1 VPNRQSP
8 WRERLAKAA
17 TDPLPPGVARR
28 TVPYR
33 GSTGAWQFWKAPGES
48 ETGFRTLP
56 ESWKTSVRTAT
67 WLPEWARPPLLWLLN
82 VRRWIYYAIA
92 GFVLVVGLGSVITLS
107 ILYSYLS
114 KPVPIPTP
122 IVGSATETGHIYAA
136 DGTLL
141 ADLHGPINRQSVPLS
156 QMSTSLKEA
165 VLAAEDSNFYQEKA
179 LDFRSIIRAGI
190 ADFFAGKYVEG
201 GSTITQQYV
210 KLEYLGVQ
218 KNLRQK
224 IQEARLAYQIE
235 RRLSKNQILERYLN
249 TVYFGEGAYGVQA
262 AALTYFNV
270 NASQL
275 NVAQSAMLAGII
287 SSPSANDPDVNPS
300 GAEARRQYV
309 LNRMQLDRYI
319 SASVADNAR
328 ANPPALSPPPPPGT
342 SAYQDPYFVQVVRQY
357 LYNQYGPA
365 LTLGGGLDVQTTLVP
380 SQAAEA
386 AAAVAKALPSAG
398 DPTAAVVSV
407 DPSTGYVTSLYGGAN
422 FSADQF
428 NDATQGRRQ
437 PGSAMKPFVLIAALE
452 KGISPETVYA
462 APAQIC
468 LAGWLP
474 TCEVSTYMNE
484 SYGSATL
491 EEATYDS
498 INTVY
503 AQLIMQV
510 GPAAVVKV
518 ANAMG
523 VPGPSWL
530 LPATPGCRP
539 AGSPACTVQ
548 LVAEPS
554 LALGS
559 EDVSPLE
566 MASAY
571 ATLADNGVYHA
582 PKFVTKVTDGQGVV
596 LEQGPSPGVQA
607 VPSSVVTTTN
617 RILHE
622 VVTEGTG
629 TAANLGRPQ
638 AGKTGTTS
646 DYSNA
651 WFVGYT
657 PELSTAVWVG
667 YQSSNR
673 SLLNVE
679 GVPQMAGGT
688 IPAELWASYMKQALP
703 PATAASNAADA
714 QYMGL
719 NAPVAQPV
727 TETVVSGT
735 AIINQTVTATAA
747 AATCVLVPSNT
758 AVAPLPSPVTGTL
771 YNVYPYL
778 HCGPGGVVY
787 STGTVTST
795 PTSTSTPA
803 PTDTSTGP
811 PPSPLATE
819 PAPPVVYPSS
829 NPYYPYYQAPPTDQP
844 TAPPTQST
852 CYIPLLC

>member
-1 VPNRQSP
+1 MPNQPP
-8 WRERLAKAA
+8 WRERVARAA
-17 TDPLPPGVARR
+17 TEPAMPRR
-28 TVPYR
+28 AIPYR

-48 ETGFRTLP
+48 DAGYRTLP
-56 ESWKTSVRTAT
+56 ESWKTGVRTAT
-67 WLPEWARPPLLWLLN
+67 WLPEGARPPLLWLLN
-82 VRRWIYYAIA
+82 QRLWIYYTIA
-92 GFVLVVGLGSVITLS
+92 GFILVVGLGGVITLS

-141 ADLHGPINRQSVPLS
+141 ADLHGPINRQSVPLG
-156 QMSTSLKEA
+156 QMSTPIKEA

-179 LDFRSIIRAGI
+179 LDFRSILRAGI
-190 ADFFAGKYVEG
+190 TDFFAGRYVQG

-218 KNLRQK
+218 KNLKQK

-262 AALTYFNV
+262 AALTYFNE

-275 NVAQSAMLAGII
+275 NVSQAAELAGII
-287 SSPSANDPDVNPS
+287 SSPSRNDPDVNPS

-309 LNRMQLDRYI
+309 LNRMQAVGFI
-319 SASVADNAR
+319 SASAFQNASS
-328 ANPPALSPPPPPGT
+328 NPPPLSPPPPPGT

-357 LYNQYGPA
+357 LYNKYGEA
-365 LTLGGGLDVQTTLVP
+365 LTLGGGLNVQTTLVP

-398 DPTAAVVSV
+398 DPAAAVVSV
-407 DPSTGYVTSLYGGAN
+407 DPTTGYVTSLYGGNN

-468 LAGWLP
+468 IAGWLP

-484 SYGSATL
+484 AFGSATL
-491 EEATYDS
+491 EYATIQS

-510 GPAAVVKV
+510 GPQNVVNV

-523 VPGPSWL
+523 IPGPSWL
-530 LPATPGCRP
+530 LPASPGCRP
-539 AGSPACTVQ
+539 AGSPACSVH

-571 ATLADNGVYHA
+571 AVLADNGVYHA
-582 PKFVTKVTDGQGVV
+582 PKFVSKVTDGQGTV
-596 LEQGPSPGVQA
+596 LEQGPSPGVQV
-607 VPSSVVTTTN
+607 VPSSIVLTVD

-629 TAANLGRPQ
+629 TAANLNRPQ

-667 YQSSNR
+667 YQSSNQ

-688 IPAELWASYMKQALP
+688 IPAELWANYMKQALP

-714 QYMGL
+714 LYMGL
-719 NAPVAQPV
+719 NSPVSQGV

-735 AIINQTVTATAA
+735 AITTVTNTSA
-747 AATCVLVPSNT
+747 AATCVLTPSNT
-758 AVAPLPSPVTGTL
+758 AVAPVASPVTGTL
-771 YNVYPYL
+771 YNNYPYL
-778 HCGPGGVVY
+778 HCGAGGVIPTSGTATSTAGPGG
-787 STGTVTST
+787 T
-795 PTSTSTPA
+795 PTPA
-803 PTDTSTGP
+803 PTDTSTP
-811 PPSPLATE
+811 
-819 PAPPVVYPSS
+819 PAPVVTAPESPIVYPSPNS
-829 NPYYPYYQAPPTDQP
+829 YPYYQAPSQP
-844 TAPPTQST
+844 TAPPSPTAPA

>member
-1 VPNRQSP
+1 MPSHQPP
-8 WRERLAKAA
+8 WRDRVAKAA
-17 TDPLPPGVARR
+17 TEPPVAPRPL
-28 TVPYR
+28 PYR

-48 ETGFRTLP
+48 DQGKRTLP
-56 ESWKTSVRTAT
+56 ESWKTGVRTAT
-67 WLPEWARPPLLWLLN
+67 WLPEWARPALLWLLN
-82 VRRWIYYAIA
+82 VRRWIYYTIA
-92 GFVLVVGLGSVITLS
+92 AVVVVIGLGGVITLS
-107 ILYSYLS
+107 VLYNYLS
-114 KPVPIPTP
+114 KSVPIPTP

-141 ADLHGPINRQSVPLS
+141 ADLHGPINRQSVSLS
-156 QMSTSLKEA
+156 QMSPSLKQA
-165 VLAAEDSNFYQEKA
+165 VLAAEDSNFYKEKA
-179 LDFRSIIRAGI
+179 LDFKSILRAGV
-190 ADFFAGKYVEG
+190 ADFFAGKYVQG

-218 KNLRQK
+218 KTLKEK

-275 NVAQSAMLAGII
+275 NVAQSALLAGII
-287 SSPSANDPDVNPS
+287 SSPSHNDPDVNPE
-300 GAEARRQYV
+300 GAEGRRQYV
-309 LNRMQLDRYI
+309 LNRMASLGDI
-319 SASVADNAR
+319 SDAVAQQAR
-328 ANPPALSPPPPPGT
+328 TNVPALSPPPQPGT
-342 SAYQDPYFVQVVRQY
+342 SAYQDPYFVQAVRQY
-357 LYNQYGPA
+357 LFNQYGEA

-380 SQAAEA
+380 SQAATA
-386 AAAVAKALPSAG
+386 AAAVAKALPSSG
-398 DPTAAVVSV
+398 DPAAAVVSV
-407 DPSTGYVTSLYGGAN
+407 DPATGYVTSLYGGSD
-422 FSADQF
+422 FSTNQF

-437 PGSAMKPFVLIAALE
+437 PGSSMKPFVLIAALE
-452 KGISPETVYA
+452 HGISPETVYA

-484 SYGSATL
+484 SFPPETL
-491 EEATYDS
+491 EYATIQS

-510 GPAAVVKV
+510 GPQAVVNV

-539 AGSPACTVQ
+539 AGSPACSFQ

-571 ATLADNGVYHA
+571 ATLANNGVYHA
-582 PKFVTKVTDGQGVV
+582 PKFVSKVTDGHGTV
-596 LEQGPSPGVQA
+596 LEQGPSPAVQA
-607 VPSSVVTTTN
+607 VPSSVVTTVD

-667 YQSSNR
+667 YQSSNK

-679 GVPQMAGGT
+679 GVAQMAGGT
-688 IPAELWASYMKQALP
+688 IPAELWAAYMKKVLP
-703 PATAASNAADA
+703 PPTAASNASDTK
-714 QYMGL
+714 YMGL
-719 NAPVAQPV
+719 DTPVGQTV
-727 TETVVSGT
+727 TTTVVSGT
-735 AIINQTVTATAA
+735 ATVSQTVVSTPA
-747 AATCVLVPSNT
+747 AATCILLPSST
-758 AVAPLPSPVTGTL
+758 AVSPLPSPVTGTL
-771 YNVYPYL
+771 YNIYPYL
-778 HCGPGGVVY
+778 RCGAGGTAY
-787 STGTVTST
+787 PQGT
-795 PTSTSTPA
+795 PTSTATPPA
-803 PTDTSTGP
+803 PTDTATQP
-811 PPSPLATE
+811 PPSPAATLE
-819 PAPPVVYPSS
+819 PDLTQPPVVYPSQM
-829 NPYYPYYQAPPTDQP
+829 PYYPYYYGPVESPAPP
-844 TAPPTQST
+844 SGGSG
-852 CYIPLLC
+852 CNIPLLC